1 MTQED
6 KDNKEERM
14 NSEMKTLYIIHLFLF
29 NIITC

>member
-14 NSEMKTLYIIHLFLF
+14 NSEMKTLYIFIYFYLIL
-29 NIITC
+29 